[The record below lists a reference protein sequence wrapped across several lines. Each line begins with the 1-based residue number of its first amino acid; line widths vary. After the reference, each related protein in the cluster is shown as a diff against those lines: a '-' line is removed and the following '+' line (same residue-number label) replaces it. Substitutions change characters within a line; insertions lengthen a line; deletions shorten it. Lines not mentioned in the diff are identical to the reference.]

1 MGLFKRLKRN
11 AALATGDFQQIFGEF
26 TLPPCPD
33 VVIKLIEAV
42 NDPDVFIDQ
51 VVKILETDPA
61 LTSLI
66 LKTVNSALY
75 GLPGNVSSVFKAV
88 SILGLKEIEN
98 IALGYAMRKSLKDPG
113 LGNFNFNIF
122 WTDSLYRALFAK
134 YSAVILQV
142 EAEEAF
148 AAALLQDMAIPLLLT
163 EWLDVYRPVYDD
175 WSSGL
180 EPVHEVEKRHLSWNH
195 CQAAAWIAANW
206 GLPDLLVCCVGL
218 HSAAM
223 PEIKELGLEET
234 AVKAVSLSSRVTPV
248 FRNPASAPGLLE
260 HASSVGISDKQ
271 LFSVCCEVEDQLE
284 NLAVSLDIKT
294 VERPPLQEIIEETG
308 RSEVQ
313 A

>member
-1 MGLFKRLKRN
+1 MGLLKRLKRN
-11 AALATGDFQQIFGEF
+11 AALAAGDFQRIFGEF

-33 VVIKLIEAV
+33 VVLKLTEAV

-75 GLPGNVSSVFKAV
+75 GLPGNVSSVSKAV

-98 IALGYAMRKSLKDPG
+98 IALGYAMHSSLKDPG
-113 LGNFNFNIF
+113 LENFNFNLF

-134 YSAVILQV
+134 YSAAILRF

-163 EWLDVYRPVYDD
+163 DWLDVYRPVYDD
-175 WSSGL
+175 WASGL

-195 CQAAAWIAANW
+195 CQAAAWIAAKW

-218 HSAAM
+218 HSATM
-223 PEIKELGLEET
+223 PEIIDLGLEGT
-234 AVKAVSLSSRVTPV
+234 AVQAVSLSSRVTPV
-248 FRNPASAPGLLE
+248 FRNPANASALLE
-260 HASSVGISDKQ
+260 HADAVGLSDRQ
-271 LFSVCCEVEDQLE
+271 LFSVCYEVEEQLE

-294 VERPPLQEIIEETG
+294 VERPPIKRIIQEAESREG
-308 RSEVQ
+308 Q
-313 A
+313 G